1 MNKDEIKQSVKMAE
15 VVSRY
20 GLRPNRAGFI
30 CCPFHKEKT
39 PSCKIYEDSF
49 YCFGCGEHGD
59 VFDFVMKY
67 DGVPFSTAYVSLGG
81 TYINKKGKSKD
92 QIRREIRDIK
102 IKAFNKKMGLE
113 KDPDEPNQ
121 IDQVKKNILIY
132 EGGMKL
138 FPNNSEEYRMCRLNL
153 AQEKSKY
160 QFLLEEGGGENS

>member
-1 MNKDEIKQSVKMAE
+1 MNKDEIKQSVRMAD

-59 VFDFVMKY
+59 VFDFIMKY

-81 TYINKKGKSKD
+81 TYINKKGKSKE
-92 QIRREIRDIK
+92 QVRKEIRDAK
-102 IKAFNKKMGLE
+102 TEAFNKKNKISEASDAITQVE
-113 KDPDEPNQ
+113 KEM
-121 IDQVKKNILIY
+121 IIY
-132 EGGMKL
+132 EEGMKA
-138 FPNNSEEYRMCRLNL
+138 FPKNSEEYRMCKINL
-153 AQEKSKY
+153 VKSKRLY
-160 QFLLEEGGGENS
+160 NKLSSERGENDN

>member
-1 MNKDEIKQSVKMAE
+1 MNKDEIKQSVKMTD

-20 GLRPNRAGFI
+20 GFRPNRAGFI

-59 VFDFVMKY
+59 IFDFVMKY

-92 QIRREIRDIK
+92 QIRKEVRNIKTESFDKKNEINRSS
-102 IKAFNKKMGLE
+102 
-113 KDPDEPNQ
+113 DP
-121 IDQVKKNILIY
+121 IAQVKKDLIMY
-132 EGGMKL
+132 EQGMKL
-138 FPNNSEEYRMCRLNL
+138 FQRNSEEYRMCKINFV
-153 AQEKSKY
+153 KSKRLY
-160 QFLLEEGGGENS
+160 KKLSSERGESNN